1 VSAQE
6 NVELVKRGYAA
17 FSAGDMATLNDL
29 FADDAVWNSAGSGVM
44 SGPKQGR
51 GAILAYFGE
60 LMTRSGGTFGVNL
73 LDIVGGDEHVFA
85 LQHSHAEREGKVI
98 DQNAVNVFHIV
109 DGVVQ
114 DVQDFYRDT
123 KLTDDFWL

>member
-1 VSAQE
+1 MGAQE

-109 DGVVQ
+109 GGVVQ